1 MEQIKLEYL
10 GEKFN
15 RLQNSDPDAFLTKVR
30 KEGFDTF
37 SSKGLPTHKNE
48 EWKYSGASVSNLFHK
63 EYQLT
68 EDKKQLQVT
77 KDDIEEMRLPGF
89 ENATELV
96 FVNGKFVEE
105 LSTVRSS
112 TEQLVIMPLE
122 EAEHSNYSEIV
133 KEHLGKSN
141 LFIND
146 GIHALNTSFIYGGV
160 FVYVKRKQE
169 VSNPLYL
176 YHILDARD
184 NHILAQPRSLVFMDE
199 RSKLQM
205 VESYKTI
212 GSMDSFTNE
221 VFEIV
226 VNTDAILEYY
236 KIQNDK
242 TTASQVATTHVR
254 QIGKSFAHTLVI
266 SLNGGTIRNNT
277 NIIMEAA
284 GNEAHMYGLYLLK
297 GKSHVDNHTLVDN
310 KMPNCFS
317 NELYKGVIDGSA
329 TGVFSGKIYV
339 RPDAQKTNAY
349 QSNNNILLS
358 DNASVNSKPQLEIY
372 ADDVK
377 CSHGCTVGRLD
388 EEALFYLRARGI
400 SKELAQAMLLQA
412 FASNI
417 VEQIKIEPLREY
429 AEGLIN
435 ERLSEVNMEE

>member
-1 MEQIKLEYL
+1 MEPINLKYFGEEFNKLQSL
-10 GEKFN
+10 H
-15 RLQNSDPDAFLTKVR
+15 PDAFLTRVR
-30 KEGFDTF
+30 KEGFATF
-37 SSKGLPTHKNE
+37 SDKGLPTHKNE
-48 EWKYSGASVSNLFHK
+48 EWKYSGASVSNLFNK
-63 EYQLT
+63 KYQLG

-77 KDDIEEMRLPGF
+77 KEDIDEMRLPGF
-89 ENATELV
+89 EKANELV
-96 FVNGKFVEE
+96 FVNGKYVEE

-112 TEQLVIMPLE
+112 NEQLVVMPLE
-122 EAEHSNYSEIV
+122 EAENSNFSEIV

-146 GIHALNTSFIYGGV
+146 GIHALNTSFIYGGI
-160 FVYVKRKQE
+160 FIYAVKKQLIE
-169 VSNPLYL
+169 NPLYL
-176 YHILDARD
+176 YYISDARD
-184 NHILAQPRSLVFMDE
+184 NHILTQPRSLVFLDE
-199 RSKLQM
+199 RSKVQI

-212 GSMDSFTNE
+212 GAMDSFTNE
-221 VFEIV
+221 VMEIV
-226 VNTDAILEYY
+226 VSTDAILEYY

-242 TTASQVATTHVR
+242 VSASQVTTTHIR
-254 QIGKSFAHTLVI
+254 QIGKCFAHTLVL

-329 TGVFSGKIYV
+329 TGVFSGKIFV

-388 EEALFYLRARGI
+388 DEALFYLRARGI

-417 VEQIKIEPLREY
+417 VEEIKIEPLREY
-429 AEGLIN
+429 AEELISA
-435 ERLSEVNMEE
+435 RLSEVNMEE